1 MREVEHL
8 SADEQWCKN
17 ELTKEALRDRLK
29 KYQVQSGPPAEGE
42 GKSRWINEDDPMIE
56 WTN

>member
-29 KYQVQSGPPAEGE
+29 KYQVQRGPLPKEKGRADG
-42 GKSRWINEDDPMIE
+42 
-56 WTN
+56 